1 MSSIAYRLI
10 SLASPLLVGSFLAL
24 AGCAPSGTADVDSG
38 ELVGADETVSAN
50 EDPISGNIA
59 VGSTLVSTAG
69 VNLRSSPS
77 TSASILHVVP
87 SGSTVT
93 LEVSAPSNGFY
104 KVKHGGVVGWSFGKY
119 YTLQSSGSGGN
130 PPPPPASDARANALA
145 RAKSAVGYSYWWGH
159 GRFET
164 SGPTSGTKGSCS
176 GSCPSCSHKGQY
188 GGDCSGMVAKAW
200 QVPSTNGVLNDDNH
214 PYSTVDFDQDSSKWS
229 TVSRGTVQA
238 ADAMVYNSSGHG
250 HIFVYAKGDGWG
262 SMYAYECKGC
272 ADGCVYDLRTASSA
286 YHAIHRTGY

>member
-10 SLASPLLVGSFLAL
+10 SLAAPLALGSFLAL
-24 AGCAPSGTADVDSG
+24 SGCAPSGTGEADSG

-50 EDPISGNIA
+50 EDPISGDFP
-59 VGSTLVSTAG
+59 VGSTLISTTG

-77 TSASILHVVP
+77 TSAKVLHVVP
-87 SGSTVT
+87 SGASVE

-104 KVKHGGVVGWSFGKY
+104 KIKHGGVVGWSFGKY
-119 YTLQSSGSGGN
+119 YTLKSSGNGS
-130 PPPPPASDARANALA
+130 PPPPPSSDARTQAIA

-188 GGDCSGMVAKAW
+188 GGDCSGLAAKVW

-214 PYSTVDFDQDSSKWS
+214 PYSTVDFDKDSSKWS
-229 TVSRGTVQA
+229 TVSRGSVEA

-286 YHAIHRTGY
+286 YHAIRRTGY